1 MQSNIFAAP
10 EPVNKTGDKS
20 RRVASTDSYNRLF
33 GDANRPQTPAKNHM
47 KSNIPIGNGTNGTNG
62 TNGVDSVDTNG
73 HAATNGKSNGH
84 TNGYSNGTNGT
95 NGVHHE
101 TNGKVHMNGNGVAH
115 TNGHSETGIS
125 KSHNDEK
132 TPDSAYGT
140 KSSGSNAN
148 IHFTFSQ
155 HHDEIAS
162 STNSTNTTSSM
173 MSASSPRSPRYVQR
187 NPVTGSAAN
196 GNPVTGEGYMK
207 PAQAEINTQVP
218 ALNGSRD
225 HVINKNRIPP
235 GGFSSQL
242 W

>member
-125 KSHNDEK
+125 K
-132 TPDSAYGT
+132 T
-140 KSSGSNAN
+140 
-148 IHFTFSQ
+148 
-155 HHDEIAS
+155 
-162 STNSTNTTSSM
+162 
-173 MSASSPRSPRYVQR
+173 
-187 NPVTGSAAN
+187 AN